1 MFESIVKYSEFT
13 CGVILLIFA
22 VIQIIYKNRKFINY
36 NLAGIYF
43 CLSYVI
49 LTFWAFKSWMI
60 YHVPW
65 LIFTDMAAA
74 FAIGPFVYFYMK
86 TVLGINTKSVI
97 KYTFHFIPAVVVFCT
112 IIAINIID
120 GHIVRYYMQFPGE
133 YPEYNLNQSVRI
145 IDFISNFYMLLY
157 LTFTV
162 KIIYDLLKKRNQ
174 KSIKELKIILK
185 YMLFVVIFSLMMLMA
200 SITGSNL
207 LNIIS
212 IYLLTLAGIWYF
224 IFSFRYPEFTQK
236 AIREAKFIRYENTI
250 LNGIDANVVL
260 EHLDYLMN
268 EEKIYVDDELTLQK
282 LSAQLMITSHQ
293 LSKILNSK
301 RKVNFRTLV
310 NSYRIKEAMSQ
321 IASYPDKTILEI
333 ALASGFNSKSSFN
346 GVFLKSTGVTPSD
359 YRKSL
364 TAVR

>member
-1 MFESIVKYSEFT
+1 
-13 CGVILLIFA
+13 
-22 VIQIIYKNRKFINY
+22 
-36 NLAGIYF
+36 
-43 CLSYVI
+43 
-49 LTFWAFKSWMI
+49 
-60 YHVPW
+60 
-65 LIFTDMAAA
+65 
-74 FAIGPFVYFYMK
+74 
-86 TVLGINTKSVI
+86 
-97 KYTFHFIPAVVVFCT
+97 
-112 IIAINIID
+112 
-120 GHIVRYYMQFPGE
+120 
-133 YPEYNLNQSVRI
+133 
-145 IDFISNFYMLLY
+145 
-157 LTFTV
+157 
-162 KIIYDLLKKRNQ
+162 
-174 KSIKELKIILK
+174 
-185 YMLFVVIFSLMMLMA
+185 MLMA